1 MSTGRTHPPITLLA
15 CEFIPPN
22 PEFLL
27 VADLTPETNDHM
39 QAFATVRTLQYGL
52 REYNVDQVKQKCR
65 DHFEAISNPRKIL
78 EDRSTLRCKLLLAIC
93 RFVEGV
99 PDSEQARIY
108 FFWDV
113 SQKLIVKQKNLMR
126 KAVMMNRIQY
136 VMGRRIVFNEDSAF
150 NAVSSLQHQS
160 ETPPL
165 PSLSSRVL
173 TRQIKG
179 VMNLLLEDLTTEV
192 LQELDSQL
200 RRKKTGPWI
209 ICLCTFLVLCMSAED
224 IQVAVDGFAVFK
236 ASSQDGHPNS
246 IVQDGTEACG
256 KLEKEALEHSWLLLN
271 GILKRILKRGNPFR
285 CRDGM
290 KHEPGQ
296 NEAEVN
302 LLKDLRQLMTE
313 HSNHFS

>member
-1 MSTGRTHPPITLLA
+1 
-15 CEFIPPN
+15 
-22 PEFLL
+22 
-27 VADLTPETNDHM
+27 
-39 QAFATVRTLQYGL
+39 
-52 REYNVDQVKQKCR
+52 
-65 DHFEAISNPRKIL
+65 
-78 EDRSTLRCKLLLAIC
+78 
-93 RFVEGV
+93 
-99 PDSEQARIY
+99 
-108 FFWDV
+108 
-113 SQKLIVKQKNLMR
+113 MR

-160 ETPPL
+160 ETPSL

-192 LQELDSQL
+192 LQGLDSQL

-209 ICLCTFLVLCMSAED
+209 ICLCIFLVLCMSAED

-236 ASSQDGHPNS
+236 ASTQDGHPNS

-271 GILKRILKRGNPFR
+271 GILKRIKKRGNPFR
-285 CRDGM
+285 YRDGM
-290 KHEPGQ
+290 EHEPGQ

-302 LLKDLRQLMTE
+302 LLKDLRQLMTD
-313 HSNHFS
+313 HGNLFA